1 LGLDFHVD
9 QGGIRKVRV
18 IVLCRLVSMSLLLL
32 PFLGTTTALRSAR
45 SLLLLLLSVRLTRRT
60 CLRLLLLWAIRG
72 VGTLALYSGQF
83 SCALI
88 NWSIGAL
95 ILLLDCCSNV
105 AKHERCC
112 KVCALQIK
120 LRNGIPFR
128 RKGWMQVIIKLA
140 SCQEASGNL

>member
-1 LGLDFHVD
+1 M
-9 QGGIRKVRV
+9 RV
-18 IVLCRLVSMSLLLL
+18 IVLCRLASMSLLLL
-32 PFLGTTTALRSAR
+32 PFLATTTALRSAR

-60 CLRLLLLWAIRG
+60 CLQLRLLLLWAIRG
-72 VGTLALYSGQF
+72 VGTLALYSRQF

-128 RKGWMQVIIKLA
+128 RKGCK
-140 SCQEASGNL
+140 